1 MKTSQKP
8 SFQIGGKKVIINY
21 SEVILLKADVN
32 YTYIYLKNGQ
42 INIVAK
48 SLKTLATQFAN
59 FSFFRVHK
67 SFMINLK
74 YVRKKKTDL
83 KNSIEMKNHQIV
95 SLSRRKRVE
104 FAKAIGWI

>member
-1 MKTSQKP
+1 MKASRKP
-8 SFQIGGKKVIINY
+8 SFQISGKKEMINY

-32 YTYIYLKNGQ
+32 YTFIYLKNGQ
-42 INIVAK
+42 VNIVAK
-48 SLKTLATQFAN
+48 TLKTLEPQFAD

-74 YVRKKKTDL
+74 YVKKQKGDL
-83 KNSIEMKNHQIV
+83 KSSIEMINHQFV
-95 SLSRRKRVE
+95 SISRRKRVE